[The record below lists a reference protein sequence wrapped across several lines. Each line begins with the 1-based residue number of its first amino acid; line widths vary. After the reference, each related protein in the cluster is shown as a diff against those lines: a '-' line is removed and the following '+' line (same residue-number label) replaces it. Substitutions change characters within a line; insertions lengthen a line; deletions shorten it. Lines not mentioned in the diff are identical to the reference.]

1 MTNLLWASVSDE
13 TARRYR
19 KDLRLFLKWLDYF
32 GFVPLSVGDLDQLV
46 YQYIDDMFH
55 ALPSRGRRQHCIQVR
70 SALMIILPQ
79 SRDKL
84 PTSALALRGWD
95 RLTPSTQKPP
105 CPRAVMLSLLRF
117 FTQKRRLDLATLT
130 FLMFDTYLRVSE
142 ATAIVLSDISF
153 PSQSAPGGIRLP
165 KTKTGQNQSVVVHN
179 RHLWFLLR
187 KFLSSSSLG
196 PGARVFSVSAA
207 IFSREMSQAL
217 VCLGLGSFGF
227 TPHSLRH
234 GGASFDHLSGLPLT
248 DIIARGR
255 WRQQKSAQRYIQS
268 GRSLLL
274 ASRLPAPILQVEHE
288 WQSDPE
294 QFLLSL

>member
-19 KDLRLFLKWLDYF
+19 KDLRLFIKWLDYF
-32 GFVPLSVGDLDQLV
+32 RFEPLTVEEIDLFL
-46 YQYIDDMFH
+46 YQYINDIFH

-70 SALMIILPQ
+70 SALMIVLPQ

-84 PTSALALRGWD
+84 PTSALALKGWD
-95 RLTPSTQKPP
+95 RLTPSSQKPP
-105 CPRAVMLSLLRF
+105 CPRAVMLALVRHF
-117 FTQKRRLDLATLT
+117 AQKRRLDLAVLT

-142 ATAIVLSDISF
+142 ATAIILADISL
-153 PSQSAPGGIRLP
+153 PAQSVPGGIRLP
-165 KTKTGQNQSVVVHN
+165 KTKTGQNQSVLIHN
-179 RHLWFLLR
+179 NFLWSLLRRHLSAIPLR
-187 KFLSSSSLG
+187 
-196 PGARVFSVSAA
+196 PNDRIFSVSAA

-217 VCLGLGSFGF
+217 VALGLGAFGF

-234 GGASFDHLSGLPLT
+234 GGASFDHLSEVPLA
-248 DIIARGR
+248 DIISRGR

-268 GRSLLL
+268 GRALLL
-274 ASRLPAPILQVEHE
+274 SSRLPVSVLQVDQE
-288 WQSDPE
+288 WQSNPE